1 MGVGLE
7 HEPVNESFKPGQEY
21 HLASDSPL
29 APYSAFFEDDGET
42 GYFYAWEQGKDGGG
56 QILDAVHVYN
66 VASVVDRERDSR
78 AEISWSTDGMKAV
91 LSINGYAHAAFD
103 FDAKR
108 GYCRTNFPNFPHGI
122 ADGWR
127 KESHEWDD
135 AVMEDFVPFR
145 TDSSGQP

>member
-1 MGVGLE
+1 
-7 HEPVNESFKPGQEY
+7 VNESFNPGQEY
-21 HLASDSPL
+21 YLASHSPS

-42 GYFYAWEQGKDGGG
+42 GYFYAWEQGQNGDGR
-56 QILDAVHVYN
+56 ILDTVHIYN

-78 AEISWSTDGMKAV
+78 AEISWSIDGMKAM
-91 LSINGYAHAAFD
+91 LSINGYPHAAFD

-108 GYCRTNFPNFPHGI
+108 GYGRTNFPNFPHKS

-135 AVMEDFVPFR
+135 GVMNLFCRDGNDR
-145 TDSSGQP
+145 SGQP